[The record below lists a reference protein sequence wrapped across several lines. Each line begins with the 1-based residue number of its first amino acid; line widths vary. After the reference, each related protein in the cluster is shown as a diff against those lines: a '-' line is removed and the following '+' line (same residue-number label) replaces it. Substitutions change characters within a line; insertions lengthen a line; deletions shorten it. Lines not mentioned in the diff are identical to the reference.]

1 MVWYGMVCMVDRGVE
16 LKEERVRHLEYFI
29 GGGVI
34 CTNLETLL
42 REIYVVLYLERGYWF
57 EQRDKV
63 KDGEER
69 GKEKVC
75 YDGISCFPPAAE

>member
-1 MVWYGMVCMVDRGVE
+1 

-57 EQRDKV
+57 EQGDKD

-75 YDGISCFPPAAE
+75 AMMVSRASPPPLSRKANAKG